1 MAGEKFVIKFG
12 VAMEASWGIRCFKKF
27 LVTRFTRDLVAKCTH
42 NCSVGGDVGYTN
54 GAFGCFGCY
63 LGLWGGLGLSSC
75 DGLGLGFSSYDG
87 LSLGCRH

>member
-27 LVTRFTRDLVAKCTH
+27 LVTRFTRDLVAKRTH

-54 GAFGCFGCY
+54 GAFGCFGCFGCY
-63 LGLWGGLGLSSC
+63 LGFWGGLGLGLSSC
-75 DGLGLGFSSYDG
+75 DGLGLG
-87 LSLGCRH
+87 CRH